1 MEKLICD
8 TVLVMEQ
15 QIQELQNKIEELY
28 EINTENQ
35 RMIKS
40 LYRRAQV
47 ASYFVAVKW
56 AAIVILTI
64 MSLYYIQPY
73 LETMMKF
80 YTSFGGSDATAV
92 QDVQGIDTTS
102 ILNLFKAF

>member
-1 MEKLICD
+1 MCVSIY
-8 TVLVMEQ
+8 VIMEQ
-15 QIQELQNKIEELY
+15 KINELEIKIEEL
-28 EINTENQ
+28 NDLVLENQ

-56 AAIVILTI
+56 AAIIIFTI

-80 YTSFGGSDATAV
+80 YTSFGGGDAAAIK
-92 QDVQGIDTTS
+92 DVQGIDTSS

>member
-1 MEKLICD
+1 
-8 TVLVMEQ
+8 MEQ

-56 AAIVILTI
+56 AAIIVLTI

-80 YTSFGGSDATAV
+80 YTSFGGSDAAAV
-92 QDVQGIDTTS
+92 KDVQGIDTTS